1 MNCKPSTSRDERIG
15 GTGVNAADIVLARAR
30 EVPERIGFWF
40 EDGRSMTYEEL
51 DARSEWLAER
61 LAELGMKTGD
71 WLGVYLENTPDVFL
85 VLLASFRA
93 GIVYVPANVMVQ
105 SAELRHI
112 LSDSGSVALLADPRR
127 ADVVRE
133 ATEDLELRFVAT
145 FDPDPPAGWTSLGE
159 PDGVAEGRPAL
170 DLAEEHPAFVIYTSG
185 TTGAMKGVVQT
196 HGSVL
201 SWVTSQ
207 GERQRGRP
215 GPYPPMPD
223 TAPPNI
229 DAFPLSHGTGV
240 LSALYAYWVGRPLVM
255 MRKFEAELYLRLAE
269 HHRVDNLFGAP
280 TMFQMLATS
289 EVVDDYDLSSVKI
302 AMCGGAPLAPAVA
315 EIFERR
321 LRVPLIQT
329 YGQSETGPIA
339 TWSARDIREGIRKPG
354 SVGKLVPGVELRVEN
369 EQGEALPPGEQG
381 ELVARSPNVMKG
393 YIGGAEIAGSTVT
406 ADGWVHTGD
415 IGYVDEDGW
424 IYITGRKRE
433 LIIVG
438 GFNVYPAELEN
449 VLLMHPGVREAAVVG
464 VPEQR
469 LGEIPLAYVVA
480 TSGVSEK
487 DLIEWTRA
495 KLAHYKAVR
504 RVEFVDELP
513 RGATEKVLIHQLQQ
527 AGRGGPSV
535 GT

>member
-1 MNCKPSTSRDERIG
+1 M
-15 GTGVNAADIVLARAR
+15 NAADIVLARSR
-30 EVPERIGFWF
+30 EVPERAGFWF
-40 EDGRSMTYEEL
+40 EDGSSLTYDEL
-51 DARSEWLAER
+51 DAKSASLAEH
-61 LAELGMKTGD
+61 LASLGLRAGD
-71 WLGVYLENTPDVFL
+71 WLGVYLENTPDVLL
-85 VLLASFRA
+85 VLLAAFRA
-93 GIVYVPANVMVQ
+93 GIVYVPANLMVQ

-127 ADVVRE
+127 ADVVTE
-133 ATEDLELRFVAT
+133 AIDGLELRFVAT
-145 FDPDPPAGWTSLGE
+145 FEADPPSGWSALGSTHPAGE
-159 PDGVAEGRPAL
+159 RQAML
-170 DLAEEHPAFVIYTSG
+170 DLAPEHPAFVIYTSG
-185 TTGAMKGVVQT
+185 TTGTMKGVVQT
-196 HGSVL
+196 HGSIM
-201 SWVTSQ
+201 SWVGSQ

-215 GPYPPMPD
+215 GPYPPMPE
-223 TAPPNI
+223 TTPPNI

-269 HHRVDNLFGAP
+269 QHRVDNLFGAP

-289 EVVDDYDLSSVKI
+289 DVVEQYDLSSVKI

-315 EIFERR
+315 ESFERR
-321 LRVPLIQT
+321 LGVPLIQT

-339 TWSARDIREGIRKPG
+339 TWSPRDIRDGVRKPG

-369 EQGEALPPGEQG
+369 EEGESLPAGEQG
-381 ELVARSPNVMKG
+381 ELVARSPNVMQG
-393 YIGGAEIAGSTVT
+393 YIGGAEVAGSTVSD
-406 ADGWVHTGD
+406 DGWVYTGD

-449 VLLMHPGVREAAVVG
+449 VLLMHHGVRDAAVVG
-464 VPEQR
+464 APDER

-480 TSGVSEK
+480 GPGVTEQE
-487 DLIEWTRA
+487 LIDWTRA
-495 KLAHYKAVR
+495 KLAHYKAIR

-527 AGRGGPSV
+527 AGRGGPNV
-535 GT
+535 GA

>member
-1 MNCKPSTSRDERIG
+1 
-15 GTGVNAADIVLARAR
+15 VNAADIVLARAR
-30 EVPERIGFWF
+30 EIPGRTGFWF
-40 EDGRSMTYEEL
+40 EDGTSLTYEEL
-51 DARSEWLAER
+51 DARSAWLAGR
-61 LAELGMKTGD
+61 LAELGLRTGD
-71 WLGVYLENTPDVFL
+71 WLGVYLENTPDVLL
-85 VLLASFRA
+85 VLLAAFRA
-93 GIVYVPANVMVQ
+93 GVVYVPANLMVQ

-127 ADVVRE
+127 ADVVQD
-133 ATEDLELRFVAT
+133 ATEGLDLRFVAT
-145 FDPDPPAGWTSLGE
+145 FDADPRHGWVELARPERDGAGK
-159 PDGVAEGRPAL
+159 PAL
-170 DLAEEHPAFVIYTSG
+170 DVDVEHPAFVIYTSG

-196 HGSVL
+196 HGSVMA
-201 SWVTSQ
+201 WVGSQ

-223 TAPPNI
+223 SAPPNI

-255 MRKFEAELYLRLAE
+255 MRKFDAERYLRLAE
-269 HHRVDNLFGAP
+269 QHRVDNLFGAP

-289 EVVDDYDLSSVKI
+289 DVVEQYDLSSVKI

-315 EIFERR
+315 ENFERR
-321 LRVPLIQT
+321 LGVPLIQT

-339 TWSARDIREGIRKPG
+339 TWSPRDVRDGIRKPG

-369 EQGEALPPGEQG
+369 EDGQALPAGEQG

-393 YIGGAEIAGSTVT
+393 YIGGAEVAGSTVT
-406 ADGWVHTGD
+406 ADRWVHTGD
-415 IGYVDEDGW
+415 IGYVDADGW

-464 VPEQR
+464 VPEER

-480 TSGVSEK
+480 NPGVSEH
-487 DLIEWTRA
+487 DLIDWTRA
-495 KLAHYKAVR
+495 KLAHYKAIR

-513 RGATEKVLIHQLQQ
+513 RGVTEKVLIHQLQQ
-527 AGRGGPSV
+527 AGRGGPNV
-535 GT
+535 

>member
-1 MNCKPSTSRDERIG
+1 
-15 GTGVNAADIVLARAR
+15 VNAADIVLARAR
-30 EVPERIGFWF
+30 EVPDRTGFWF
-40 EDGRSMTYEEL
+40 EDGRALTYREL
-51 DARSEWLAER
+51 DARSQWLADR
-61 LAELGMKTGD
+61 FVELGLKAGD
-71 WLGVYLENTPDVFL
+71 WLGVYLENTPDVLL
-85 VLLASFRA
+85 VLLAAFRA
-93 GIVYVPANVMVQ
+93 GLVYVPANLMVH
-105 SAELRHI
+105 STELRHI
-112 LSDSGSVALLADPRR
+112 LADSKSVALLADPRR

-133 ATEDLELRFVAT
+133 AIEDLELRVIAT
-145 FDPDPPAGWTSLGE
+145 FDPEPPAGWAALGRPE
-159 PDGVAEGRPAL
+159 PALPARPAL
-170 DLAEEHPAFVIYTSG
+170 DLPEDHPAFVIYTSG

-215 GPYPPMPD
+215 GPYPPMSD
-223 TAPPNI
+223 AAPPNI

-269 HHRVDNLFGAP
+269 QHRVDNLFGAP

-289 EVVDDYDLSSVKI
+289 DVVEQYDLSSVKI

-315 EIFERR
+315 ENFERR
-321 LRVPLIQT
+321 LGVPLIQT

-339 TWSARDIREGIRKPG
+339 TWSPRDIRDGIRKPG
-354 SVGKLVPGVELRVEN
+354 SVGKLVPGVELRVES
-369 EQGEALPPGEQG
+369 ESGAALPPGEQG

-393 YIGGAEIAGSTVT
+393 YIGGAEVAGSTVT
-406 ADGWVHTGD
+406 ADGWVYTGD
-415 IGYVDEDGW
+415 IGYVDEEGW

-449 VLLMHPGVREAAVVG
+449 VLLMHPGVVEAAVVG
-464 VPEQR
+464 VPEER

-480 TSGVSEK
+480 KPGVSEQ
-487 DLIEWTRA
+487 DLIDWTRS
-495 KLAHYKAVR
+495 KLAHYKAIR

-513 RGATEKVLIHQLQQ
+513 RGATEKVLIHELQQ
-527 AGRGGPSV
+527 AGRGGSNV
-535 GT
+535 GA

>member
-1 MNCKPSTSRDERIG
+1 M
-15 GTGVNAADIVLARAR
+15 NAAEIVLGRAR
-30 EVPERIGFWF
+30 EVPERTAFWF
-40 EDGRSMTYEEL
+40 EDGSSLTYEEL
-51 DARSEWLAER
+51 DSQSAWLAER
-61 LAELGMKTGD
+61 LAELGLKSGD
-71 WLGVYLENTPDVFL
+71 WLTVYLENTPDVVV
-85 VLLASFRA
+85 VLLAAFRA
-93 GIVYVPANVMVQ
+93 GIVYVPANLMVQ
-105 SAELRHI
+105 AAELRHI
-112 LSDSGSVALLADPRR
+112 LSDSGSVALLADPQR
-127 ADVVRE
+127 ADVVEE
-133 ATEDLELRFVAT
+133 ATARVKLRFVAT
-145 FDPDPPAGWTSLGE
+145 VDASPRPGWINIGQPGRSTES
-159 PDGVAEGRPAL
+159 RPAL
-170 DLAEEHPAFVIYTSG
+170 DLADEHPAFVIYTSG

-196 HGSVL
+196 HGSVM
-201 SWVTSQ
+201 SWVSSQ

-215 GPYPPMPD
+215 GPYAAMPE
-223 TAPPNI
+223 TTPPNI

-255 MRKFEAELYLRLAE
+255 MRKFEPELYLRLAQ

-289 EVVDDYDLSSVKI
+289 DLVEQYDLSSVKI

-315 EIFERR
+315 ANFERR
-321 LRVPLIQT
+321 LGVPLIQT

-339 TWSARDIREGIRKPG
+339 TWSPRDIRDGVRKPG

-369 EQGEALPPGEQG
+369 EQGEALTPGEQG

-393 YIGGAEIAGSTVT
+393 YIGGAEVAGSTVT
-406 ADGWVHTGD
+406 DDGWVRTGD
-415 IGYVDEDGW
+415 IGYVDRDGW

-464 VPEQR
+464 VPEER

-480 TSGVSEK
+480 ESGVSEQ
-487 DLIEWTRA
+487 DLIDWTRA
-495 KLAHYKAVR
+495 KLAHYKAIR
-504 RVEFVDELP
+504 RVKFVDELP

-527 AGRGGPSV
+527 AGRGGPNV
-535 GT
+535 